1 MEPLSLSPT
10 VVTLS
15 GVLIFIFGFIISYLF
30 VSRVIKKQLI
40 ETQKQNISLEQNEL
54 VLLERLK
61 LAEENIANVSEQA
74 EKYENRLQQALQ
86 IQNQLGADIADL
98 KARLSAEKQSSS
110 EKLQL
115 LQQAKEQMNKEFRDL
130 AAQVMEKNSDRFGKQ
145 QQENLSNILD
155 PFKEQLGEFR
165 KRVDHVYDIESR
177 DRVSLLKEIEGLKM
191 LNQQITEEASNLT
204 QALKGDRKAQGNWG
218 EVILERV
225 LEASGLQKG
234 REYETQMH
242 LQSHDGNRYLPD
254 VVIHLPEN
262 KDIIVDAKVSLSA
275 YERYYAEEDDSLKK
289 NHLKDHIQAI
299 RQHVEKLSDKK
310 YDDLKGVNTLDFVII
325 FIPIEPAY
333 LLAAQED
340 QNIFSESLARKIII
354 VSPTTLLATL
364 RIVENVWRFERQ
376 NKNAEEI
383 ARQAGRLYD
392 KFVGFVGD
400 IDAVGLRL
408 DQAYKSYEEAKNKL
422 VQGKGNL
429 VRSTERLKELG
440 AKTRK
445 QLDEN
450 LLENP
455 TKNET

>member
-30 VSRVIKKQLI
+30 VSRVLKKQLN
-40 ETQKQNISLEQNEL
+40 ETQKHNISLEQNEL

-61 LAEENIANVSEQA
+61 LAEENIVNVSEQA

-310 YDDLKGVNTLDFVII
+310 YDDLKGINTLDFVII

-340 QNIFSESLARKIII
+340 QNLFSESLARKIII

>member
-30 VSRVIKKQLI
+30 VSRVLKKQLN
-40 ETQKQNISLEQNEL
+40 ETQKHNISLEQNEL

-310 YDDLKGVNTLDFVII
+310 YDDLKGINTLDFVII

-340 QNIFSESLARKIII
+340 QNLFSESLARKIII

>member
-30 VSRVIKKQLI
+30 VSRVLKKQLN
-40 ETQKQNISLEQNEL
+40 ETQKHNISLEQNEL

-340 QNIFSESLARKIII
+340 QNLFSESLARKIII

>member
-30 VSRVIKKQLI
+30 VSRVLKKQLI
-40 ETQKQNISLEQNEL
+40 ETQKHNISLEQNEL

-61 LAEENIANVSEQA
+61 LAEENIVNVSEQA

-340 QNIFSESLARKIII
+340 QNLFSESLARKIII